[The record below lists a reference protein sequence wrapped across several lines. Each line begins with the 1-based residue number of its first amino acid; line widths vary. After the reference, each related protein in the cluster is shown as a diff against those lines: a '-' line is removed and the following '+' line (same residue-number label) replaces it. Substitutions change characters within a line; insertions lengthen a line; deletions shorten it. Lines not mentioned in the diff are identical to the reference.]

1 MRGRT
6 ETGAPQNR
14 PDRCRAHANA
24 ELAQLTL
31 NPYAS
36 PARILPPETND
47 QLTYRRIE
55 RRTPGRAVPVSPLLP
70 HQLTVPAKKRLRR
83 NQKHRPA
90 IPRQKPARS
99 RKQQP
104 VAPRK
109 RRPPHRPPKH
119 AQLVPEHRV
128 LQLQRRDRR
137 APRKNAN
144 QPPRRQVNKE
154 EQHHADPTD
163 RPVRTSESEF
173 PRPTGCSRR
182 AHRRRGHHHP
192 RPGTHRR
199 RRLECAGRWAND
211 PAFRGSRRHA
221 TLPHPHGRTT
231 SPPRCRRRP
240 RVRHRDHRSS
250 RSRRHR
256 LVPIA
261 RRTADSRCEFSSRL
275 ASA

>member
-1 MRGRT
+1 MKNSTYSVRSHAVSTAKKSHATIPAPAAKQELPPRRTAPVRGRT

-173 PRPTGCSRR
+173 PRPTRSTAC
-182 AHRRRGHHHP
+182 AHGGPTTGKGVGFGASQRDRV
-192 RPGTHRR
+192 
-199 RRLECAGRWAND
+199 L
-211 PAFRGSRRHA
+211 
-221 TLPHPHGRTT
+221 RT
-231 SPPRCRRRP
+231 RRP
-240 RVRHRDHRSS
+240 AGVALDANSYGAGSGNS
-250 RSRRHR
+250 RATTGPWDVKT
-256 LVPIA
+256 L
-261 RRTADSRCEFSSRL
+261 L
-275 ASA
+275 